1 MRSTSQ
7 SKEAIRSAPHTQQI
21 SRQFEALPTVKLER
35 LSAALAEWLA
45 CDGRAYSRDEAT
57 ELLDGL
63 SRAVRFSS
71 SHCPNVSVRHNWLM
85 QNYPISL
92 TPTEDE
98 QWTATRKLSSW
109 MRPAG
114 VIVRPRDLRS
124 GVR

>member
-7 SKEAIRSAPHTQQI
+7 PKEAIRSAPHTQQI
-21 SRQFEALPTVKLER
+21 SQQFEALPTVKLER

-45 CDGRAYSRDEAT
+45 YDGRAYSRDEAT

-98 QWTATRKLSSW
+98 QWTATYRCTICQRPYSITWSDADLS
-109 MRPAG
+109 
-114 VIVRPRDLRS
+114 
-124 GVR
+124 